1 MDDSQLTE
9 QQCQLIRGLIEYQA
23 SGLVLMPGFQGRQFE
38 LMGTELESL
47 YPVVLDESQP
57 EGWGSRL
64 PGHFELTQRGRESLL
79 TKLAD
84 SKEENYSVWES
95 LPGFQWYAPVI
106 RAKAGAEILA
116 VHQDMSNASGRLP
129 LLVTRP
135 FGAGKVLFMGTD
147 GAWRWRKG
155 VEDKYHYRFWGQV
168 VRWMAYQRN
177 MAKGESMRLFY
188 NPDQPAIRQTISLNA
203 HVMDTSGE
211 PLQDGKLSHR
221 SPPQVAV

>member
-1 MDDSQLTE
+1 M
-9 QQCQLIRGLIEYQA
+9 
-23 SGLVLMPGFQGRQFE
+23 
-38 LMGTELESL
+38 
-47 YPVVLDESQP
+47 
-57 EGWGSRL
+57 
-64 PGHFELTQRGRESLL
+64 
-79 TKLAD
+79 
-84 SKEENYSVWES
+84 
-95 LPGFQWYAPVI
+95 I

-211 PLQDGKLSHR
+211 PLQDGEVIASITSPSGGRNGQVSQRAIGGKCFAADSMRKNLGSTKWSLLVRNPMQSWKPLSLSKATSTNLLGNQLDLKSLEEISR
-221 SPPQVAV
+221 ITRGKMLTLRRWIYS